1 MGVVMEKKPNWN
13 SIWHNFHEPKFI
25 YLEVSTF
32 LRTLELKHENLFN
45 LYGRKI
51 MKLGHSSDHV
61 SSHMED
67 ASMRKLN

>member
-1 MGVVMEKKPNWN
+1 MGVAMEKKPNWH

-25 YLEVSTF
+25 HLEVNIF

-51 MKLGHSSDHV
+51 MKY
-61 SSHMED
+61 
-67 ASMRKLN
+67 RTF